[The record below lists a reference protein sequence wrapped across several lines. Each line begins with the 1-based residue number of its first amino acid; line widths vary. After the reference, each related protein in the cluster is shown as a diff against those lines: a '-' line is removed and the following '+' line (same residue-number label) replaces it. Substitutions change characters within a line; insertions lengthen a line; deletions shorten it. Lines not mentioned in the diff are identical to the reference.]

1 MESGANTRECLGG
14 GMVDTRDLKSLGQ
27 QCPCEF
33 ESHPRHYV
41 CGAYPRTPALAAQA
55 RFLNPSHFVTAPFRG
70 MPARQ
75 ASAGRLRCFD
85 VCDISLTLRRA
96 ACAAPSGNRFPTLQS
111 KVPRP
116 RRSADADSLVKP
128 FSDIFLLGI
137 SPDPCACCA
146 SALSQPQSLRDSPF
160 QGHAGS
166 ASLRRASPLLRCLRH
181 LADAPPR
188 RLCGPLRESLS
199 DFAEQSSA
207 TAPVR

>member
-33 ESHPRHYV
+33 ESHPRHYIY
-41 CGAYPRTPALAAQA
+41 GAYPRTPAPSRAFPILPGQ
-55 RFLNPSHFVTAPFRG
+55 NPGHG
-70 MPARQ
+70 
-75 ASAGRLRCFD
+75 
-85 VCDISLTLRRA
+85 
-96 ACAAPSGNRFPTLQS
+96 
-111 KVPRP
+111 
-116 RRSADADSLVKP
+116 RSADADSLVKP
-128 FSDIFLLGI
+128 FSDVFLLGI

-199 DFAEQSSA
+199 DFAEQSPA